1 MIKKGI
7 KYICKRDFSIS
18 QGDDNN
24 NPQVYSFFEGEEYLS
39 PKDNFLINRYLTP
52 KGNKLIDR
60 FKEIQITPEVADL
73 NFRENQVDHPSH
85 YNTDNPIIAVT
96 TNDTTEYFPIECI
109 TVIRN
114 MSFWKGNAI
123 KYLWRAGI
131 KEEEG
136 KSNKNKEIEDLQKAI
151 WYINDRINQLKQI
164 Q

>member
-1 MIKKGI
+1 MIKKGA
-7 KYICKRDFSIS
+7 KYICKKEFNVI
-18 QGDDNN
+18 QGDDS
-24 NPQVYSFFEGEEYLS
+24 QIYGFYKGEEYLS
-39 PKDNFLINRYLTP
+39 PKDGFLIN
-52 KGNKLIDR
+52 KLEEVAISP
-60 FKEIQITPEVADL
+60 EIADL
-73 NFRENQVDHPSH
+73 NFIENQVDHPSH
-85 YNTDNPIIAVT
+85 YNTDNPRIAVT

-114 MSFWKGNAI
+114 MPFWKGNAI

-136 KSNKNKEIEDLQKAI
+136 KSNKDKEIEDLQKAI

>member
-1 MIKKGI
+1 MIKKGV
-7 KYICKRDFSIS
+7 KYICKKEFSVI
-18 QGDDNN
+18 QGDDS
-24 NPQVYSFFEGEEYLS
+24 QTYRFYEGEEYLS
-39 PKDNFLINRYLTP
+39 PKDGFLINR
-52 KGNKLIDR
+52 
-60 FKEIQITPEVADL
+60 FEEIAITPEIADL
-73 NFRENQVDHPSH
+73 NFIENQVDHPSH

-114 MSFWKGNAI
+114 MPFWKGNAI

>member
-7 KYICKRDFSIS
+7 KYICKKEFSVI
-18 QGDDNN
+18 QGDDS
-24 NPQVYSFFEGEEYLS
+24 QIYRFYEGEEYLS
-39 PKDNFLINRYLTP
+39 PKDGFLINRLE
-52 KGNKLIDR
+52 
-60 FKEIQITPEVADL
+60 EIAITPEIADL
-73 NFRENQVDHPSH
+73 NFQENQVDHPSH
-85 YNTDNPIIAVT
+85 YNTDNPTIAVT

-114 MSFWKGNAI
+114 MPFWKGSAI

-151 WYINDRINQLKQI
+151 WYINDRINQLKKAI
-164 Q
+164 